1 MKDMKRII
9 AYTIVITGLIFS
21 ITACNDD
28 ILDKYPE
35 DAMSDATFFTKA
47 SDFKTYVN
55 SLYNNVL
62 GASHIVSSGEN
73 GTDNFLM
80 ESPGSNEMQ
89 HSSSGV
95 ANETN
100 STWNNRYSYIR
111 QVNYVLASKDKLESR
126 DAEADQ
132 YIGEAH
138 FIRAWHYFSLLQ
150 AFGGVPY
157 IDKVLETDSEEL
169 FKTRDSRNFIA
180 AKIMA
185 DLDSAIALMDWKNEG
200 YATAPRINKESA
212 LAMKT
217 RVGLFEGSW
226 EYYHGRENTVFKAD
240 GSTGTDFLND
250 AVEAGDMLIAYQGA
264 NIYKGRT
271 GWEYYDLFNQQDYS
285 TTAGAFLYKHMDYVL
300 GVYGNHGLGA
310 GSYYGGLT
318 KSAVYNYLMADGKPE
333 GVSDLD
339 YDYTQLANLIENRDP
354 RMDQTLYSPA
364 RGNFED
370 YANQF
375 QTVAENQT
383 KGPYMDLINSYTG
396 RGGYKV
402 FKGMRDHYIDKWGDN
417 QDELMIRYA
426 EALLNFAEAKAILG
440 TITQSDIDNSINV
453 IRDRVGMVHLDMAE
467 ANAWS
472 VTYSV
477 SEGYDPTASN
487 ILNEIRRERRVELI
501 LENFRREDLKR
512 WAIYEDVVNGYKPVG
527 AYYQE
532 FEDFWNDDELVLAAG
547 YAQSQLAALKLYP
560 GNNVDVTGEFIN
572 TLFKNAD
579 FTEAGRGY
587 YIDPNRDYLDAIP
600 KQEIDFYEVE
610 GGVTLE
616 QNPGWF

>member
-1 MKDMKRII
+1 MKRIKL
-9 AYTIVITGLIFS
+9 YTILISGLIFS
-21 ITACNDD
+21 MSACNDD

-35 DAMSDATFFTKA
+35 DAMSDATFFTKS

-55 SLYNNVL
+55 GLYNNVL
-62 GASHIVSSGEN
+62 GAGHIVSSGEN

-89 HSSSGV
+89 HSSSG
-95 ANETN
+95 AASETN
-100 STWNNRYSYIR
+100 STWNNRYTYIR
-111 QVNYVLASKDKLESR
+111 QVNYVLASKDKLDAR

-138 FIRAWHYFSLLQ
+138 FIRAWHYFVLLET
-150 AFGGVPY
+150 FGGVPY

-169 FKTRDSRNFIA
+169 FKTRDSRDFIA
-180 AKIMA
+180 SKIIE
-185 DLDSAIALMDWKNEG
+185 DLDSAIVLLDWKNEG

-212 LAMKT
+212 LAMKM

-226 EYYHGRENTVFKAD
+226 EYYHGKNNTVFKVD
-240 GSTGTDFLND
+240 GSDGTQFLND
-250 AVEAGDMLIAYQGA
+250 VVEAGDMLIAQQGA
-264 NIYKGRT
+264 DIYKGRT
-271 GWEYYDLFNQQDYS
+271 GWEYYDLFNRQDYS
-285 TTAGAFLYKHMDYVL
+285 TISGVFLYKHLDYLL
-300 GVYGNHGLGA
+300 GVNRNHGLGA
-310 GSYYGGLT
+310 SSYYGGLT
-318 KSAVYNYLMADGKPE
+318 KSAVDNYLMADGKPE
-333 GVSDLD
+333 SLSSED
-339 YDYTQLANLIENRDP
+339 YDYTQLASLIAARDP

-364 RGNFED
+364 RGNFAD
-370 YANQF
+370 YDAQF
-375 QTVAENQT
+375 TPLVVENQT
-383 KGPYMDLINSYTG
+383 KGPYMDLLNSYTG

-402 FKGMRDHYIDKWGDN
+402 FKGMRNHYVDKWGDN

-426 EALLNFAEAKAILG
+426 EALLNYAEAKAILG
-440 TITQSDIDNSINV
+440 TVTQDDIDKTVNV
-453 IRDRVGMVHLDMAE
+453 IRDRVGMVHLNMAE

-472 VTYSV
+472 ITYSV
-477 SEGYDPTASN
+477 SEGYDPTAAN

-501 LENFRREDLKR
+501 LENYRRTDLKR

-532 FEDFWNDDELVLAAG
+532 FEDFWNNDSLVLAAG
-547 YAQSQLAALKLYP
+547 YAESQLPALKLDL
-560 GNNVDVTGEFIN
+560 GNNIDVTGEFIN
-572 TLFKNAD
+572 PLWKNAD

-587 YIDPNRDYLDAIP
+587 YIDPGRDYLKAIP
-600 KQEIDFYEVE
+600 KTEIDFYESE